1 MNNSYPFVIEAN
13 CLPSFTYSMSL
24 TPPQTGPDWRKAQE
38 IITLLHENG
47 IELSSPTLFNM
58 EKRGELHPRR
68 DGARK
73 TMFDW
78 NEVKERFNL

>member
-1 MNNSYPFVIEAN
+1 MNNNYLVLEAN
-13 CLPSFTYSMSL
+13 CLPSFTYSTSL
-24 TPPQTGPDWRKAQE
+24 TPPALEPDWRKAAE

-58 EKRGELHPRR
+58 EKRGELHPHRHS
-68 DGARK
+68 ARK